1 MAANG
6 RCLLAAER
14 SEIEFPASREISR
27 EYWVRIPRKSAR
39 NARNC
44 LYCKGFPRNFLSF
57 FWHGFRAETGNFRQ
71 KGRAGSGSLFFG
83 KDRARIAIER
93 IRSTLHTRE
102 AVITK
107 LVVHLIN
114 VNIPLTYVLCPTRG
128 MRWDASPRSNRLC
141 LQSMAVCHA
150 AAS

>member
-44 LYCKGFPRNFLSF
+44 LYCKGFSRNFLSF

-93 IRSTLHTRE
+93 IRSTLHTHE

-107 LVVHLIN
+107 LVVHLIKP
-114 VNIPLTYVLCPTRG
+114 VKGDSKGR
-128 MRWDASPRSNRLC
+128 SP
-141 LQSMAVCHA
+141 
-150 AAS
+150 